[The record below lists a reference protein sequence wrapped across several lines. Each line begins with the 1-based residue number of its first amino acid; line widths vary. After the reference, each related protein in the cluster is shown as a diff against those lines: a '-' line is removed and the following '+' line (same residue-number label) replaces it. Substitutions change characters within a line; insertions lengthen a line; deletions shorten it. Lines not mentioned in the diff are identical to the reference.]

1 MRDREKQIDSAM
13 LLARRVSLKYRDA
26 DEKADRNGISML
38 GGGSVDRREKT
49 PSGDGKDKDL
59 GSAIPTQL
67 SNFQAKAIIS
77 SKNTQM
83 TSHVLF
89 HAFKDIIAVSDGI
102 GVDIWSHKNGARLTS
117 IDRQSVINSHLSSTY
132 GGNSKD
138 KKNIVTWS
146 SLSRISSMSWLNMS
160 SDSLVLTGA
169 DDGTIQLWRDNVDD
183 SSIDDVADNEG
194 HSPANMP
201 HTSSAQ
207 AAGLESPPPVLAA
220 AFTALPDIAPTS
232 RGSGLIIDWQQHSGI
247 LAAGGNSETI
257 RLWDVSREQCARV
270 LYTGMK
276 QCTSAISCQSV
287 SWKNISGFGQSGS
300 DSTDFGK
307 LAQSIGRDGERDQ
320 PSAYWSWIFAGFGD
334 GSVGVFDQRIP
345 TAGGKVHS
353 AKEDGHWI
361 VHAAVREDIPE
372 VFLGFVRNVLI
383 CNLYC
388 CRIGVNRRSIWR
400 C

>member
-1 MRDREKQIDSAM
+1 M

-26 DEKADRNGISML
+26 DEKADHRGGMTML
-38 GGGSVDRREKT
+38 GGGSVDRREKL
-49 PSGDGKDKDL
+49 PSGDGGKDKDL

-67 SNFQAKAIIS
+67 ANFQAKAIIT

-132 GGNSKD
+132 GGHSME

-146 SLSRISSMSWLNMS
+146 SLSRISSLSWLNMS
-160 SDSLVLTGA
+160 SDSLILTGA
-169 DDGTIQLWRDNVDD
+169 DDGTIQLWRDNVDE
-183 SSIDDVADNEG
+183 SAIDDIADNEG

-207 AAGLESPPPVLAA
+207 AAAAAGSESPSPTLAA

-232 RGSGLIIDWQQHSGI
+232 RGSGLIVDWQQHSGI

-257 RLWDVSREQCARV
+257 RLWDVSREQCTRV

-287 SWKNISGFGQSGS
+287 SWKNIGGFGQNGAE
-300 DSTDFGK
+300 STDFGK
-307 LAQSIGRDGERDQ
+307 LAQSFGRDGERDQ

-361 VHAAVREDIPE
+361 VHTAVREDIPE
-372 VFLGFVRNVLI
+372 VFFCIYLLDICGAYFTLI
-383 CNLYC
+383 AVVGLDW
-388 CRIGVNRRSIWR
+388 GSLWR